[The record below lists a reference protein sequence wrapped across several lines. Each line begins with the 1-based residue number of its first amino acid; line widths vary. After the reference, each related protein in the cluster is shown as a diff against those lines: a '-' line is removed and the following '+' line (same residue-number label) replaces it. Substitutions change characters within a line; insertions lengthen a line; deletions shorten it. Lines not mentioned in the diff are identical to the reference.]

1 MLGSGESPQARA
13 IIRAV
18 LALGQSLNV
27 PVLAEGVESAAQL
40 KMLESEGCD
49 EVQGF
54 LLGAPAEAPSK
65 SVSRAA

>member
-1 MLGSGESPQARA
+1 
-13 IIRAV
+13 

-40 KMLESEGCD
+40 QMLESEGCD

-54 LLGAPAEAPSK
+54 YLGAPAGAPSLATA
-65 SVSRAA
+65 RADLIATVA